1 MKNYIYIRMASVL
14 LLCIV
19 CSSCSTGYPRPVFAN
34 FAIAP
39 EPLQVLKEFQKNRLE
54 ACTLVQTAILDIKG
68 RKMVAIGLC
77 AYDMNRDYIALS
89 LISTTGIKLIEI
101 AEFNGK
107 RRAAFAISDI
117 ADGDQAANQ
126 IADDIKRI
134 YMQPKNNP
142 LYYNCTKNKVTFI
155 WRNGKKQNELLFG
168 FQKDTGKAVLKEK
181 KIFDNKKLQAAVF
194 YFDHKEFN
202 GKNIPMRIRYENYKF
217 NYNLTLKNQEV
228 IQGAK

>member
-1 MKNYIYIRMASVL
+1 MRNKKIIKMVAL
-14 LLCIV
+14 LLFCIV
-19 CSSCSTGYPRPVFAN
+19 CSSCSTGYPRPVFAD

-39 EPLQVLKEFQKNRLE
+39 KPLKVLQGFKKNRLE
-54 ACTLVQTAILDIKG
+54 ACTLVQNAILDIKG
-68 RKMVAIGLC
+68 KKMVAIGLC

-107 RRAAFAISDI
+107 RRSAFAISDI
-117 ADGDQAANQ
+117 ADGNQAANQ

-134 YMQPKNNP
+134 YMQPKTDP
-142 LYYNCTKNKVTFI
+142 LYYNCTKNKVVFI
-155 WRNGKKQNELLFG
+155 WRDGKNQNELLFG
-168 FQKDTGKAVLKEK
+168 FQKNTGKAVLKEK

-202 GKNIPMRIRYENYKF
+202 GKSIPMRIRYENYQF

-228 IQGAK
+228 IEGAK